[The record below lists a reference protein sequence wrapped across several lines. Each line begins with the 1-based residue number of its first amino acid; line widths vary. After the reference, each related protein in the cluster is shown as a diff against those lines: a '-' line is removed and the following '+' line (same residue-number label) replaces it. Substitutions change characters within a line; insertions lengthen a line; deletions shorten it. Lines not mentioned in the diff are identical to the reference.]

1 VSGALDGRHAIV
13 TGGAGA
19 IGFAIAKQLVEHG
32 ARVTVTGRT
41 AARLE
46 NAVAKLGGR
55 RHARAE
61 AADVADEQAV
71 NAAFERAAAEF
82 GPVGVLVNSAGIAE
96 SAPFAKT
103 DTALWERHI
112 ATNLTG
118 PFYCCKA
125 VVPGMRRADFGR
137 IVTVASVAGLRGA
150 PYITAYCA
158 SKHGVIGLTRAL
170 ALELASTGITV
181 NAVCP
186 GYVDTPMTDAT
197 IQNIVDKTGMSAGDA
212 RARLIESNPQG
223 RLLRPEEVAGAVI
236 GLCLPG
242 SESVTGQSIVISGD
256 EVTGLV
262 STLKR
267 GRPSRITGHCGCG
280 CGYWRARI
288 SSRAPCARACA
299 GNSPRPCRAS
309 TSWRSSSA
317 ARTAFRWARS
327 RGG

>member
-19 IGFAIAKQLVEHG
+19 IGFAIAKQLVEYG
-32 ARVTVTGRT
+32 AQVTVTGRT

-46 NAVAKLGGR
+46 HAAAELGGR
-55 RHARAE
+55 QHARAQ

-71 NAAFERAAAEF
+71 NAAFERAAAAF
-82 GPVGVLVNSAGIAE
+82 GPVAILINCAGIAE

-103 DTALWERHI
+103 DAALWQRHI

-125 VVPGMRRADFGR
+125 VVPGMRREKFGR

-150 PYITAYCA
+150 PYISAYSA

-197 IQNIVDKTGMSAGDA
+197 IENIVDKTGMSASEA
-212 RARLIESNPQG
+212 RARLIEINPEG
-223 RLLRPEEVAGAVI
+223 RLLQPDEVASATLE
-236 GLCLPG
+236 LCLPG
-242 SESVTGQSIVISGD
+242 SESVTGQSIVMSGD
-256 EVTGLV
+256 EVTG
-262 STLKR
+262 
-267 GRPSRITGHCGCG
+267 
-280 CGYWRARI
+280 
-288 SSRAPCARACA
+288 
-299 GNSPRPCRAS
+299 
-309 TSWRSSSA
+309 
-317 ARTAFRWARS
+317 
-327 RGG
+327 